1 MQTRAFFALFLAVAI
16 GACESDF
23 LDTTRP
29 SAAQED
35 RSECRNGFISPGW
48 SCSHEGLTCGVEG
61 PGPCYATVTRVVC
74 RGGTFAVF
82 SSTTASEEEC
92 RSKGPPDASLLDA
105 SDAAADG
112 DAPSDAA
119 SDGD

>member
-1 MQTRAFFALFLAVAI
+1 MASFPRGIAAPR
-16 GACESDF
+16 
-23 LDTTRP
+23 RP
-29 SAAQED
+29 HLSPRPARV
-35 RSECRNGFISPGW
+35 RS
-48 SCSHEGLTCGVEG
+48 
-61 PGPCYATVTRVVC
+61 TRVVC
-74 RGGTFAVF
+74 RGGTFAVL